1 MSNNKS
7 SARVILNRILAKPLS
22 SDAVQLGAIFV
33 PTNAYGQ
40 YVYAAKVV
48 AVGPDL
54 LKKVGDYVY
63 PARINKGDTI
73 LLGISP
79 IGVKAGVAVTLED
92 GPHVVV
98 KEDDVLVVL

>member
-7 SARVILNRILAKPLS
+7 SARVLLNRILAKPLS

-40 YVYAAKVV
+40 YVYAAKVIT
-48 AVGPDL
+48 VGPD
-54 LKKVGDYVY
+54 VAPGVI
-63 PARINKGDTI
+63 PIGSTI